1 MISWLCYPF
10 LLAGC
15 ESTKC
20 AGTIDAMAIQVRDVL
35 RAIEQMAPPA
45 LALPGDPIGLQIG
58 SPELEVERLM
68 VALDA
73 DPRTVTKALYHN
85 CQLLVTHHPLLY
97 RPLNRVHYDEPVG
110 SAVQQLCAA
119 RMAYIAV
126 HTNWD
131 CAPGGINDALAEQI
145 GLEEVRPAGSGAQ
158 VPMFKLVTF
167 VPPEHLDAVLDRMAS
182 EGAGEIGLYRRCAF
196 YHPGTGTYE
205 PQPGSHPYQ
214 GMVGR
219 REHAAEMRLEVLVP
233 EHRLQA
239 VIQAMLQTHPYEEV
253 AYDVYPL
260 HEPKHYPIG
269 RVGRLPRPMRAEEL
283 RAYLAERL
291 GNPHV
296 RLYGKPGALIRS
308 LMVVGGSGG
317 DYLHEARAAHA
328 DALLTGEVRHH
339 HTWEAWARDLA
350 LFEGGHRETE
360 LPGTRALAQ
369 RLREALPHQQV
380 EVLCAESV

>member
-1 MISWLCYPF
+1 
-10 LLAGC
+10 
-15 ESTKC
+15 
-20 AGTIDAMAIQVRDVL
+20 MAIQVRDVL
-35 RAIEQMAPPA
+35 RVIEQMAPPA

-58 SPELEVERLM
+58 SPELQVERLM

-239 VIQAMLQTHPYEEV
+239 VIQRCCRRIPM
-253 AYDVYPL
+253 
-260 HEPKHYPIG
+260 
-269 RVGRLPRPMRAEEL
+269 RGRLRCLSPP
-283 RAYLAERL
+283 
-291 GNPHV
+291 
-296 RLYGKPGALIRS
+296 
-308 LMVVGGSGG
+308 
-317 DYLHEARAAHA
+317 
-328 DALLTGEVRHH
+328 
-339 HTWEAWARDLA
+339 
-350 LFEGGHRETE
+350 
-360 LPGTRALAQ
+360 
-369 RLREALPHQQV
+369 
-380 EVLCAESV
+380 